1 MIVFARG
8 DRWWGNINVRVSE
21 KGFDVN
27 FVDDYMTESEYSAEV
42 PTQRK
47 ANPFRDIGMRMR
59 SLKQPTDD

>member
-21 KGFDVN
+21 KDFDVS
-27 FVDDYMTESEYSAEV
+27 FVGVYMMGSEYCAEV

-47 ANPFRDIGMRMR
+47 ANPFMHMR
-59 SLKQPTDD
+59 SLKQPIDDEV